1 MNFLSLVFIAALP
14 VILLLYRVL
23 PSRIRPLL
31 LLCASWAFYLYKNL
45 DSFWILISVTV
56 ISYVCG
62 VLLSSEK
69 WQKRPAA
76 GNIVLI
82 TGSAAVLSFL
92 VAYKYLGFGT
102 VLPIGISFYTFQTM
116 SYIIDVY
123 RGTYRG
129 EKNILT
135 FSLFVSF
142 FPQLV
147 AGPIERPGDLIPQ
160 LKKSPLSSKS
170 DMISGLTLMITGY
183 FKKVVVADYIAPSVD
198 LIFASP
204 ATSKG
209 FIVLLGAFLFA
220 IQIYAD
226 FSGYSD
232 IARGIGKLFGIDL
245 HLNFDH
251 PYRASNV
258 REFWRRWHITL
269 TSWFTDYIY
278 IPLGGS
284 RRGYLRKALNTLIVF
299 GLSGLWHGAGLKF
312 LIWGLGHAVLILIE
326 DISPIR
332 KVKEK
337 LPAFLNIAINFTLV
351 SLLWIFFR
359 ADSFSAS
366 LELLGGLFTGIADMS
381 VFRIF
386 TAKDYL
392 LMVLCALS
400 IYFVPRYTESR
411 KPGSFW
417 VMYILVLII
426 IGSKID
432 QIRSG
437 IQNSFIYFRF

>member
-45 DSFWILISVTV
+45 DSFWILIFVTV

-170 DMISGLTLMITGY
+170 DMVSGLTLMITGY

-232 IARGIGKLFGIDL
+232 IARGIGKLLGIDL

-251 PYRASNV
+251 PYRASNI

-381 VFRIF
+381 VFMIF
-386 TAKDYL
+386 TAKNYL
-392 LMVLCALS
+392 LMALCALS

-426 IGSKID
+426 IGSKIE

>member
-69 WQKRPAA
+69 WQKKSAA

-129 EKNILT
+129 EKNFLT

-147 AGPIERPGDLIPQ
+147 AGPIERPGDLTRALAGCVLPL
-160 LKKSPLSSKS
+160 LKMSSTACWV
-170 DMISGLTLMITGY
+170 L
-183 FKKVVVADYIAPSVD
+183 PH
-198 LIFASP
+198 P
-204 ATSKG
+204 AT
-209 FIVLLGAFLFA
+209 
-220 IQIYAD
+220 
-226 FSGYSD
+226 
-232 IARGIGKLFGIDL
+232 
-245 HLNFDH
+245 LNQ
-251 PYRASNV
+251 R
-258 REFWRRWHITL
+258 
-269 TSWFTDYIY
+269 
-278 IPLGGS
+278 
-284 RRGYLRKALNTLIVF
+284 
-299 GLSGLWHGAGLKF
+299 
-312 LIWGLGHAVLILIE
+312 
-326 DISPIR
+326 
-332 KVKEK
+332 
-337 LPAFLNIAINFTLV
+337 
-351 SLLWIFFR
+351 
-359 ADSFSAS
+359 
-366 LELLGGLFTGIADMS
+366 
-381 VFRIF
+381 
-386 TAKDYL
+386 
-392 LMVLCALS
+392 
-400 IYFVPRYTESR
+400 
-411 KPGSFW
+411 
-417 VMYILVLII
+417 
-426 IGSKID
+426 
-432 QIRSG
+432 
-437 IQNSFIYFRF
+437 